1 MKILVQRFHSTKNY
15 TVGLMFIDGVF
26 KCFTLEDEKRDVKVY
41 AETRIPAG
49 IYNLSLQAAGSLH
62 TRYKAKFQFH
72 KGMLL
77 LNSVPNFSGIM
88 IHMGNS
94 DKDTAGCLL
103 VGESFCLGCS
113 KITDSQKAYEKIYP
127 LISAAL
133 LAHEKVSVHVVDEM
147 ITS

>member
-15 TVGLMFIDGVF
+15 TAGLMYIDGEFV
-26 KCFTLEDEKRDVKVY
+26 CFTLEDEKRDVKVY
-41 AETRIPAG
+41 AETRIPSG
-49 IYNLSLQAAGSLH
+49 IYTLSLQTSGSLH
-62 TRYKAKFQFH
+62 TRYKAKFSFH

-88 IHMGNS
+88 IHIGNT

-103 VGESFCLGCS
+103 VGHTFCLGCS

-127 LISAAL
+127 RISAAL
-133 LAHEKVSVHVVDEM
+133 LNDETVNVHVVDEM